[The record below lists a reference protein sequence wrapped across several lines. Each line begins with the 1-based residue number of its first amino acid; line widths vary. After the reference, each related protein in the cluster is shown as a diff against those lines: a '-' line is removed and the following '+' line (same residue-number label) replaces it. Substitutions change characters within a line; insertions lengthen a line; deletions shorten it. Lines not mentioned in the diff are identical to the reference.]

1 MNETATKPAAG
12 GLKPLKITCTSSDC
26 ENGLHCFKATKELKA
41 AGQEGA
47 CRSCGAQLVDWKRV
61 RSKNLD
67 DAGHT
72 FAAMKQ
78 ELIRHYFWH
87 VPIDQKAMGHARRK
101 GKSGLRAA
109 MPKRIRQSVGK
120 EKPFRDGQQT
130 PFTGNIIYYAQHA
143 TASCCRK
150 CMEYWHGIPM
160 GRALSDA
167 EVEYLTKLAVMFIEE
182 RLPDLSEEGQRVPR
196 KKKPD
201 DGAKPSGAEGG

>member
-1 MNETATKPAAG
+1 MSETTTKPAAG

-26 ENGLHCFKATKELKA
+26 ESGLHCFKATKKLKA

-61 RSKNLD
+61 RSKNPE

-72 FAAMKQ
+72 FVAMKQ
-78 ELIRHYFWH
+78 ELIRHHFWH
-87 VPIDQKAMGHARRK
+87 VPIDEKALDHARRK
-101 GKSGLRAA
+101 GKEGLRSATA
-109 MPKRIRQSVGK
+109 KRIRQSVGK

-167 EVEYLTKLAVMFIEE
+167 EVEYLTKLALLFIEE
-182 RLPDLSEEGQRVPR
+182 RLPDLPEEGQRVPR
-196 KKKPD
+196 KKKD
-201 DGAKPSGAEGG
+201 KDGTKQPGAEGG